1 MVVLEYEK
9 GGGGGMFVVSL
20 VAFMQVG
27 KKRNCIS
34 IIEDW
39 LYRKKLESSDR

>member
-1 MVVLEYEK
+1 
-9 GGGGGMFVVSL
+9 MFVVSL

-34 IIEDW
+34 MIEDW
-39 LYRKKLESSDR
+39 LYRKNSRAAIVEL